1 MKFLIVCAGDKLDNH
16 VSLKI
21 LTYLIN
27 NYSKKH
33 FFFVCVVD
41 DNKQIIKFLK
51 SKKIKFI
58 NKKINNFLEN
68 IEPNHF
74 DWLLNIWGPIIYS
87 KEILAKFNRNLNLHP
102 SYLPYARGKDPYVW
116 AVQNEY
122 PVGITIHEMNQK
134 IDNGK
139 YFVRKRLNL
148 NFPYTGGDVFELT
161 LKSVVDE
168 FVKNWPKILN
178 NRISGKKFVLNNSKI
193 FKRKDLIKDNL
204 MDLDNKINIKTRKFI
219 LKALS
224 QDFKFNKL
232 QVKIK
237 NKIYDLKLHLKKT
250 NKKKW
255 N

>member
-1 MKFLIVCAGDKLDNH
+1 M
-16 VSLKI
+16 
-21 LTYLIN
+21 
-27 NYSKKH
+27 
-33 FFFVCVVD
+33 
-41 DNKQIIKFLK
+41 
-51 SKKIKFI
+51 
-58 NKKINNFLEN
+58 
-68 IEPNHF
+68 
-74 DWLLNIWGPIIYS
+74 
-87 KEILAKFNRNLNLHP
+87 NLHP

-139 YFVRKRLNL
+139 YFVRKKLNL